1 MARRMSMK
9 PATPA
14 TEVGRRGMRRG
25 QSLRMPQVPISE
37 RRLLLMSGDIGFS
50 LLSILISLR
59 LWADKA
65 REPFTLQFVLPHAY
79 WFVILPVLWLVL
91 ANANDYYN
99 LRVAARLQSSLTRL
113 ALITAQLLLVYL
125 GVFFL
130 SPRGSLPR
138 RFIVYYAITSLV
150 LTGLWRGCRLFLIGW
165 TGFRRRAV
173 IVGGGRAADMI
184 RTAMEEEALGDY
196 DVVGYVS
203 SVHDLAELNLADN
216 PLPVLGTGEELPTLV
231 HKLGVSELVMAYINE
246 VPDDIFQGV
255 MGCYEQGIPISP
267 MPVLYEQITGRVPIE
282 HVGEHLWALVLPTE
296 GHTLGFHLYLFLKRT
311 LDVVLSL
318 AGLLIFLPFLPVLAL
333 AIKLDSPGPVFYR
346 QQRLGRGG
354 RAFSI
359 FKLRSMVTAAEDD
372 SGPRWAADS
381 DPRVTQVGRFLR
393 KTRLDEVPQLVNV
406 LRGEMSIVGPRPERP
421 EFVQMLAG
429 EIPFYRTRLAV
440 KPGLSGWAQV
450 RYRYGNTTEDAL
462 RKLQYDLYYIRHQ
475 SLAMDLIILLKT
487 VGTVLAFR
495 GT

>member
-1 MARRMSMK
+1 MVRRVGME
-9 PATPA
+9 PATPT
-14 TEVGRRGMRRG
+14 TELLRGETPRG
-25 QSLRMPQVPISE
+25 PSLRMLQMRISE
-37 RRLLLMSGDIGFS
+37 RRLLLMFGDICFS

-59 LWADKA
+59 LWAAKA
-65 REPFTLQFVLPHAY
+65 GEPFTPQFILPHAY

-99 LRVAARLQSSLTRL
+99 LRVAARLQSSLMRL

-125 GVFFL
+125 AVFFL

-138 RFIVYYAITSLV
+138 RFIVYYAVTSLF
-150 LTGLWRGCRLFLIGW
+150 LTGLWRACRLFLIGW

-173 IVGGGRAADMI
+173 IVGSGRAADMI

-196 DVVGYVS
+196 EVIGCVS
-203 SVHDLAELNLADN
+203 SVHDLAELNPAEDH
-216 PLPVLGTGEELPTLV
+216 LPILGTGDDLPTLV
-231 HKLGVSELVMAYINE
+231 HKLGISELVMAYINE

-255 MGCYEQGIPISP
+255 MSCYEQGIPIAP

-311 LDVVLSL
+311 LDILLSF
-318 AGLLIFLPFLPVLAL
+318 AGLLIFSPFLPLLAI

-354 RAFSI
+354 HPFAI
-359 FKLRSMVTAAEDD
+359 LKLRSMVAAAEQD
-372 SGPRWAADS
+372 SVPRWAVNGDS
-381 DPRVTQVGRFLR
+381 RITRAGKFLR

-406 LRGEMSIVGPRPERP
+406 LRGDMSIIGPRPERP
-421 EFVQMLAG
+421 AFVQMLAS

-475 SLAMDLIILLKT
+475 SLAMDLIILVKT
-487 VGTVLAFR
+487 IGTVLALR